1 VVGIFLDLQ
10 KAFDTVNHDI
20 LLYKMY
26 NYGIGG
32 VAYKWFVSCQSN
44 RKQYTVYVIS
54 DTRDVHYGVPQ
65 GSVVGP
71 LLFLIY
77 VNDIAR
83 ALRYLVKN
91 SSCSLI

>member
-1 VVGIFLDLQ
+1 MALVELLINGLLAVSQIE
-10 KAFDTVNHDI
+10 NSI
-20 LLYKMY
+20 L
-26 NYGIGG
+26 
-32 VAYKWFVSCQSN
+32 
-44 RKQYTVYVIS
+44 YTFMKDVIS